1 MADQGEVT
9 TTVLFTVTVICVS
22 AEDGWFCMGKETG
35 IVSRGAT
42 EDEAVD
48 RNTAMHQAVVRR
60 LKRHGAIAL
69 LGFMGARGIDFTLDE
84 EPDDQSVFTLS
95 RKGTRRVIEAAA

>member
-1 MADQGEVT
+1 MADQGEVAA
-9 TTVLFTVTVICVS
+9 TVLFTVTVICVS
-22 AEDGWFCMGKETG
+22 AGDGWFCMGRETG

-48 RNTAMHQAVVRR
+48 RNAAMHQAVVRR

-69 LGFMGARGIDFTLDE
+69 LGFMGGRG
-84 EPDDQSVFTLS
+84 SVFTLS